1 MNIFSRDRKTLLA
14 EWWWT
19 VDRELLGALF
29 ALMGIGILMSF
40 AASPAV
46 AERLKLGEWHFIIR
60 HMLLLIPTIGVML
73 GVSLMT
79 PRQARFLAL
88 GMLGLS
94 MVLLAATLVVGT
106 EIKGSQRWLHF
117 AGQSLQPSEFV
128 KPAFAVIAGWLMA
141 ERMRRSDVPGHTITI
156 GLLGLI
162 VAILMLQPDVGQTVL
177 ILLTWA
183 ALLFIAG
190 ISWWVIA
197 VLGGLGIAG
206 ITSAYLLFPHVSR
219 RIDTFL
225 GGDSGDN
232 YQVEKALQSLV
243 EGGWFGRGPGEAVTK
258 RYLPD
263 AHADFV
269 FSAAAGEFGILFCM
283 ALVGLIGFVVWRGL
297 SRAQLLNDLFARL
310 AASALVIQFGLQS
323 AINLMVNINLI
334 PPKGMTLPFV
344 SYGGTSMIAVAF
356 GMGILLA
363 LTRRKP
369 QEAIAS
375 GLPLEREALRHE
387 AA

>member
-1 MNIFSRDRKTLLA
+1 MNIFSRDRKTLIA

-88 GMLGLS
+88 GVLGVS

-106 EIKGSQRWLHF
+106 EIKGSQRWLSF

-141 ERMRRSDVPGHTITI
+141 ERMRRTDVPGHAITL
-156 GLLGLI
+156 GLLGMIVGMLI
-162 VAILMLQPDVGQTVL
+162 LQPDVGQTVL

-258 RYLPD
+258 RFLPD